1 MNNLKKKDFLYIA
14 LIILA
19 FIAMVLIITNNVYLY
34 GSTLDWYGE
43 HIAIPE
49 YFRTLFY
56 STKDLFPDF
65 AANIGSGQNIYN
77 LSYYGFLSPIIL
89 ISYLLPKVPMPTY
102 IAISTIVCVIISTIM
117 IYIFLKNKKYSSEVC
132 FLSSLLF
139 IMSSSISLHSH
150 RHIMF
155 INYMPFL
162 ILGLFGVD
170 KKFSSNKSW
179 LLTISSFFMIM
190 TSYYFS
196 IGGLACLF
204 VYALYKYLKQMN
216 KVTTSSFFKTFLSI
230 LVPILV
236 AILMS
241 TIITLPTL
249 ATLVNNRAPSNVTIS
264 IKDILIPNINTTN
277 LLYDSY
283 GLGLTAIVVF
293 ALINTF
299 KKDKAHIILGILLT
313 SIIIF
318 NLFNYIL
325 NGTMYIDSKSLIPF
339 LPLYIYIIAEFINDT
354 FTKKLDWKS
363 LIPSITIITILVI
376 LKKDDY
382 LRYIIDLA
390 TIILSLLL
398 FYKWN
403 KKVLFITPIVI
414 FTLIHAYAINAND
427 ELVLK
432 YTAQE
437 NENLIRD
444 SINQI
449 TEMDDTMYRISN
461 ELNAS
466 EYSDR
471 IFNNINYYNGTIYS
485 SVSNQLYNAFYYDT
499 LLNNI
504 ATRNRALTISTP
516 NLLSLMLTGNKYV
529 ISRNNPLHG
538 YELVS
543 TNSGLNI
550 YKNENVLPY
559 GFSTANVMSYEDFN
573 KLSDQVKQEAL
584 LNVIV
589 ADTKTN
595 NDFIPN
601 TQKIDLNYHEILKNE
616 NVKTEADGSLS
627 INVKD
632 KLKIVYELPKEY
644 QNKILFIRF
653 KMNKK
658 SPSKDLS
665 IKINSVKNKLTAS
678 TWKYYNGNE
687 IFDYV
692 LASKEQTKLVFSFTE
707 GIYNISDFET
717 YFLDYAYIE
726 NSANRLSRFL
736 IDKEK
741 TKGDEIVGQINVPE
755 DGYFMATI
763 PYDNGF
769 TIKVDSKP
777 VEYEKVDTAYIGFK
791 IKEGNH
797 NISIEYEAPMKK
809 ISTIIASFGF
819 IVFIIITFLES
830 KRRI

>member
-1 MNNLKKKDFLYIA
+1 
-14 LIILA
+14 
-19 FIAMVLIITNNVYLY
+19 
-34 GSTLDWYGE
+34 
-43 HIAIPE
+43 
-49 YFRTLFY
+49 
-56 STKDLFPDF
+56 
-65 AANIGSGQNIYN
+65 
-77 LSYYGFLSPIIL
+77 
-89 ISYLLPKVPMPTY
+89 
-102 IAISTIVCVIISTIM
+102 
-117 IYIFLKNKKYSSEVC
+117 
-132 FLSSLLF
+132 
-139 IMSSSISLHSH
+139 
-150 RHIMF
+150 
-155 INYMPFL
+155 
-162 ILGLFGVD
+162 
-170 KKFSSNKSW
+170 
-179 LLTISSFFMIM
+179 
-190 TSYYFS
+190 
-196 IGGLACLF
+196 
-204 VYALYKYLKQMN
+204 
-216 KVTTSSFFKTFLSI
+216 
-230 LVPILV
+230 
-236 AILMS
+236 
-241 TIITLPTL
+241 
-249 ATLVNNRAPSNVTIS
+249 
-264 IKDILIPNINTTN
+264 
-277 LLYDSY
+277 
-283 GLGLTAIVVF
+283 
-293 ALINTF
+293 
-299 KKDKAHIILGILLT
+299 
-313 SIIIF
+313 
-318 NLFNYIL
+318 
-325 NGTMYIDSKSLIPF
+325 
-339 LPLYIYIIAEFINDT
+339 
-354 FTKKLDWKS
+354 
-363 LIPSITIITILVI
+363 VI

-632 KLKIVYELPKEY
+632 KLKIVYELPK
-644 QNKILFIRF
+644 QNLI
-653 KMNKK
+653 
-658 SPSKDLS
+658 
-665 IKINSVKNKLTAS
+665 
-678 TWKYYNGNE
+678 Y
-687 IFDYV
+687 
-692 LASKEQTKLVFSFTE
+692 SF
-707 GIYNISDFET
+707 
-717 YFLDYAYIE
+717 
-726 NSANRLSRFL
+726 
-736 IDKEK
+736 
-741 TKGDEIVGQINVPE
+741 
-755 DGYFMATI
+755 
-763 PYDNGF
+763 
-769 TIKVDSKP
+769 
-777 VEYEKVDTAYIGFK
+777 
-791 IKEGNH
+791 
-797 NISIEYEAPMKK
+797 
-809 ISTIIASFGF
+809 
-819 IVFIIITFLES
+819 
-830 KRRI
+830 